1 MPNCDRTVSHASR
14 TAGKACNAKFDKR
27 KKLHYAD
34 GSKKGP
40 FALKQTVLFLLQTIL
55 SYKGVCAMLTPWS
68 NHTCVLSEKDR
79 KGWAGLIESMID
91 KLCAILRAAEDGK
104 QAIMQAAD
112 WDQAADV
119 ICCLHRSVDALM
131 LQAVSDCCALELG
144 HESVQARL
152 AQPHDDTPALPVRTT
167 VYPDGRIVVKMPHLP
182 GLSATPKTLQ
192 LKRAFESMYDWM
204 GSEIAEKVCKMGI
217 CSRAY
222 DKFSLSFYHIFPGN
236 CPSRSMRDN
245 DNYDYKHLIDRIT
258 DALGVTDDA
267 LRCRLCFAS
276 AQTDRLAAG
285 TYVIVT
291 PDGLTLWSV
300 SDLLQA
306 RHAQDTPT

>member
-1 MPNCDRTVSHASR
+1 MPQVQVH
-14 TAGKACNAKFDKR
+14 
-27 KKLHYAD
+27 
-34 GSKKGP
+34 
-40 FALKQTVLFLLQTIL
+40 
-55 SYKGVCAMLTPWS
+55 MLTPWS

-167 VYPDGRIVVKMPHLP
+167 VYPDGRIVIGMPHLP
-182 GLSATPKTLQ
+182 GLSANPKTLQ

-204 GSEIAEKVCKMGI
+204 GSEIAEKVCKMDI
-217 CSRAY
+217 CSRTY
-222 DKFSLSFYHIFPGN
+222 DKFSVSFYHIFPGN

-276 AQTDRLAAG
+276 AQTDRIADG

-291 PDGLTLWSV
+291 LDGLPLWSV
-300 SDLLQA
+300 SDLLQVCLA
-306 RHAQDTPT
+306 

>member
-1 MPNCDRTVSHASR
+1 
-14 TAGKACNAKFDKR
+14 
-27 KKLHYAD
+27 
-34 GSKKGP
+34 
-40 FALKQTVLFLLQTIL
+40 
-55 SYKGVCAMLTPWS
+55 MLTPWS

-112 WDQAADV
+112 WDQAADA
-119 ICCLHRSVDALM
+119 IYSLHRSIDAHM
-131 LQAVSDCCALELG
+131 LQVISDCSMLDLDDW
-144 HESVQARL
+144 SIRTQL

-182 GLSATPKTLQ
+182 GLSANPKILQ
-192 LKRAFESMYDWM
+192 LKRAFESMYDGM
-204 GSEIAEKVCKMGI
+204 GSEIAEKVYKMGI

-276 AQTDRLAAG
+276 AQTDWIADG

-291 PDGLTLWSV
+291 PDGLPLWSV

-306 RHAQDTPT
+306 RHAEDALTGCPET